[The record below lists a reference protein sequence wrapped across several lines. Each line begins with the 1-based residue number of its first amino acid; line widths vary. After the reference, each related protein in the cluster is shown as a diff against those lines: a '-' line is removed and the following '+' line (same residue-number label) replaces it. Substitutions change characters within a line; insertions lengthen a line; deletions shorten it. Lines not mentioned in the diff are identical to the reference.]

1 MATTDDALLPMTEGV
16 VEQLVS
22 NYRRGATEARTVEA
36 HARETDECFELE
48 LKDAVC
54 ACMTRLLPTLKPE
67 YAEMIRRVDLQDTPL
82 SEVASSLSITPNN
95 ATVRLHRARQAL
107 KLRLER
113 SCGTCASPRST
124 GRSHRPRCDGP
135 QRRAHDGAR
144 PRPHEWRHGAGVRN
158 SVRSAELAALGE
170 LHSPTQPNETA
181 NFSVPRAGIEPATRG
196 FSVLFW
202 QSEPISFPLKTG
214 PT

>member
-22 NYRRGATEARTVEA
+22 NHRQFLSFLEARVSSRGVAEELLQTAFVRAVEKSSTIEESENAVAWFYRLLRNALIDHYRRGATEARAVDA

-113 SCGTCASPRST
+113 SCGTCAS
-124 GRSHRPRCDGP
+124 
-135 QRRAHDGAR
+135 
-144 PRPHEWRHGAGVRN
+144 HGCLDCTCG
-158 SVRSAELAALGE
+158 
-170 LHSPTQPNETA
+170 QPGGGCA
-181 NFSVPRAGIEPATRG
+181 
-196 FSVLFW
+196 
-202 QSEPISFPLKTG
+202 
-214 PT
+214 